1 MTAKSD
7 LPDSDDFARLED
19 DLFER
24 IAVRYRHQVLRHR
37 LVAVA
42 AVLVVAGAGA
52 AAGTIASPNRQSN
65 LAYCYGGPSASSQV
79 AQALLPSNGAFRL
92 VAGSKP
98 SAARIARALQLCEGS
113 WQSGLF
119 SKSSVSGPFRVPRLQ
134 VCLRDDLIV
143 SVFPKKDATESAKTF
158 CERLGQSAP

>member
-1 MTAKSD
+1 MTVKSGT
-7 LPDSDDFARLED
+7 PNADDFARIEAQ
-19 DLFER
+19 LFER
-24 IAVRYRHQVLRHR
+24 IAARHRRQVLRHR

-42 AVLVVAGAGA
+42 AVLVVAGAGV
-52 AAGTIASPNRQSN
+52 AAGSIASPNQQSN
-65 LAYCYGGPSASSQV
+65 LAYCYGGSSTSSQV

-119 SKSSVSGPFRVPRLQ
+119 SKSSASGPFRVPRLQ

-143 SVFPKKDATESAKTF
+143 SVFPKKNATESAKTF
-158 CERLGQSAP
+158 CESLGQSAP